1 MEECFSCKGE
11 QCENTYSEIEFLS
24 RKILDLNKQLIDS
37 GKAKSRFL
45 SLVANA
51 LNNPIAVLL
60 SMIPH
65 LKPQNDLKLETIYAL
80 VHEQALTLD
89 FRIQNLVAAAE
100 IENGEVD
107 ISYASVDIKDLVDE
121 AIKALRYTIEEK
133 QIRMSVENTVEQ
145 KIVGDPQRLYL
156 IFRNLIDNA
165 CNYGKEKGNVII
177 TVREN
182 DSRLHISVKNDGEGP
197 KVEYKAQV
205 YTRFAA
211 GPEGAHGLGLGLS
224 IVRDLSELMDGS
236 IDYQTDGTSVTFM
249 VDLPLQTAL
258 ENSEAFGSNDFFFE
272 SFDDA
277 IEL

>member
-1 MEECFSCKGE
+1 MDEGMNGKLD
-11 QCENTYSEIEFLS
+11 QCESTYSEIEFLS

-37 GKAKSRFL
+37 EKAKSRFL

-65 LKPQNDLKLETIYAL
+65 LKPQKDQKLEKIYAL

-107 ISYASVDIKDLVDE
+107 ISHASVDIQGLVDE

-133 QIRMSVENTVEQ
+133 RIRTNTENTIEQ
-145 KIVGDPQRLYL
+145 KIVSDPNRLYL
-156 IFRNLIDNA
+156 IIRNLIDNA
-165 CNYGKEKGNVII
+165 CNYGKEDGNV
-177 TVREN
+177 TVCVKEN
-182 DSRLHISVKNDGEGP
+182 GSRLNISVKNDGEGP

-236 IDYQTDGTSVTFM
+236 IDYQTDGSSVTFT

-258 ENSEAFGSNDFFFE
+258 ENSDAYGSNDFFFE
-272 SFDDA
+272 SFDDV

>member
-1 MEECFSCKGE
+1 MEECFSCKVE

-65 LKPQNDLKLETIYAL
+65 LKPQNDTKLETIYAL

-107 ISYASVDIKDLVDE
+107 ISYASVDIKALLDE

-133 QIRMSVENTVEQ
+133 HIQVSVENTVDQ
-145 KIVGDPQRLYL
+145 KIVGDPKRLYL
-156 IFRNLIDNA
+156 IIRNLIDNA
-165 CNYGKEKGNVII
+165 CNYGKEKGSVVI

-182 DSRLHISVKNDGEGP
+182 DSRLNISVKNDGEGP

-236 IDYQTDGTSVTFM
+236 IDYHTDGNSVTFT

-272 SFDDA
+272 SFDDV